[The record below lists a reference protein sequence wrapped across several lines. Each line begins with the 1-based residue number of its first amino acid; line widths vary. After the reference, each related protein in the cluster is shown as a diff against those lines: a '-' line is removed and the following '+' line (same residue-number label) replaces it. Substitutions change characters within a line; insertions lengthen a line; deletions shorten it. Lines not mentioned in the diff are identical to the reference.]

1 MIQSVTGPRISSGN
15 FTLSSLL
22 SDRSAGKILDAVS
35 YLAYSVTGP
44 DRAHLNSTRSM
55 RRKTRLDFNRFI
67 GTRLAITKCT
77 YLKCA
82 AC

>member
-1 MIQSVTGPRISSGN
+1 MTGPRISSGN

-44 DRAHLNSTRSM
+44 DRAHLNLTRLYDK
-55 RRKTRLDFNRFI
+55 RKTRLDFNRFI
-67 GTRLAITKCT
+67 GTRQAITKCT

-82 AC
+82 A